1 MNKKFYLGAILLAT
15 MTLSTG
21 ALTSCID
28 NDEPEGI
35 TELRGAK
42 AELLRAKAAVE
53 LANAELIQ
61 QQVNLAA
68 IQVKL
73 QEALHATLV
82 SREEAKTAEQWA
94 KASQAEAEASQEWA
108 VAEKL
113 WAEANY
119 AWSVADE
126 KRAAADAAIAK
137 IKAQLEVDL
146 QNIKTWLLQA
156 QNNYENVT
164 AEIEAAKAVLTD
176 VQATK
181 LAALQLDV
189 DTAWG
194 KYKSAQKAVLTA
206 MDALFKATNT
216 EEDNIEGLQR
226 AVVSAK
232 AKLLAVNAAYDELKA
247 LAEDATPTAWET
259 RMDSLKTYSDKTAPL
274 EKAELDL
281 KMEEIKQSAEY
292 KAADKEDKAA
302 LKAYIAAQQ
311 NYNYLADGNE
321 VDCFSEASVPT
332 TEKWGYYSAGTHP
345 TESAYTGAKKY
356 DLDGA
361 NIAISNPT
369 AFAKLQAAID
379 PTYLPSLKTDWK
391 GMRFEVDGT
400 YVKDDK
406 GLLYSQM
413 KNAFVSSATS
423 GNPVIAKTVAAWEEA
438 LKNVKVTDEDIAAD
452 TCKANYEKAVE
463 DAQKAHDAAVKT
475 WEAMHKQYQTGVK
488 AVEVSTD
495 GIKKAMEAYN
505 TAHAALVSKVEAY
518 NAKFDEVAN
527 AAATKYL
534 NDTYKWPAQK
544 AVYKA
549 KAAAIGLTI
558 GTGVTITI
566 PSSAVTLADCDAYIT
581 SLNSVIT
588 AASSD
593 WNAAKVIAKIK
604 ADADF
609 INAYED
615 AYTVAQ
621 RDSHATTAKDNGIT
635 AANSNAD
642 VANAKTEYQNAEA
655 ALRTNADSKL
665 AALKKAFEETDKG
678 YNDKLTAAA
687 QKATNALALD
697 YGVLEGTK
705 IVKNN
710 ALENVKYPLK
720 TNKVGEEAGV
730 FGSTIVVDAVKQD
743 AKGEKWEAVANHV
756 MVATTGIDIDAALK
770 AAEGKLDPTL
780 AETAWKTASEDAFGT
795 DNSNA
800 RHTELTADMIKEI
813 SGNYYDE
820 NGKQLPKYAK
830 NLPWEGSSLYIL
842 VEAKKTLAKHENL
855 QGVNEEIAALKEK
868 VAEAKAAIQKQIAG
882 YTKAV
887 LEAYAA
893 IDPAKKE
900 HQAKHNAAYAL
911 IADVA
916 AEIQAITN
924 KTNEYNA
931 LATKLQAILNA
942 YYNTVEF
949 SYTDEDGN
957 EKKLNFTSP
966 KDFSQ
971 VEKWLK
977 TQLATYEK
985 KDAAYT
991 DPTSDASRPNSEGK
1005 IKDAEFSVELAE
1017 KKLERGSADD
1027 EFDTVAV
1034 KKLELEQAQAELEVA
1049 KTRYEYALSQLKAYV
1064 AALAQ

>member
-119 AWSVADE
+119 AWSVANE

-181 LAALQLDV
+181 LAALQTAV
-189 DTAWG
+189 DTAWST
-194 KYKSAQKAVLTA
+194 YKLAQKAVLTA
-206 MDALFKATNT
+206 MDELFKATNT
-216 EEDNIEGLQR
+216 EEDTIEGLQR

-379 PTYLPSLKTDWK
+379 PTYLPSLKNDWK

-475 WEAMHKQYQTGVK
+475 WKAMHKQYQTGVK

-534 NDTYKWPAQK
+534 NDNYKWPAQK
-544 AVYKA
+544 AVYVT

-621 RDSHATTAKDNGIT
+621 RDSHATTAKNNGIT
-635 AANSNAD
+635 AATSNAD
-642 VANAKTEYQNAEA
+642 VAKAKTEYQKAEA

-710 ALENVKYPLK
+710 ALENVKYPVA

-780 AETAWKTASEDAFGT
+780 AENAWKEASKKAFGS
-795 DNSNA
+795 DNASP
-800 RHTELTADMIKEI
+800 RHTELTTALINWSTTPI
-813 SGNYYDE
+813 SDE
-820 NGKQLPKYAK
+820 NGKALTK
-830 NLPWEGSSLYIL
+830 WTGSTLQKL
-842 VEAKKTLAKHENL
+842 VKAQDDLAKHENL
-855 QGVNEEIAALKEK
+855 QGVNEEIESLKK
-868 VAEAKAAIQKQIAG
+868 QVAEAKAAIQKQIAG

-985 KDAAYT
+985 KDDAYT

-1027 EFDTVAV
+1027 EFDTVAT
-1034 KKLELEQAQAELEVA
+1034 KKLALEQAQAELEVA

>member
-181 LAALQLDV
+181 LAALQTAV

-194 KYKSAQKAVLTA
+194 TYKSAQQAVLTA

-379 PTYLPSLKTDWK
+379 PTYLPSLKNDWK

-400 YVKDDK
+400 YVKDNN

-463 DAQKAHDAAVKT
+463 DAQKAHDAAVET
-475 WEAMHKQYQTGVK
+475 WEAMHEQYQTGVK

-544 AVYKA
+544 SVYKS
-549 KAAAIGLTI
+549 KAATI
-558 GTGVTITI
+558 GSTIGSGVTITI
-566 PSSAVTLADCDAYIT
+566 PASAKTLADCDAYIT

-593 WNAAKVIAKIK
+593 WDAAKVIAKIK
-604 ADADF
+604 ADTDF

-615 AYTVAQ
+615 AFTVAQ
-621 RDSHATTAKDNGIT
+621 RESHATTAKNNGIT
-635 AANSNAD
+635 AAASNAD
-642 VANAKTEYQNAEA
+642 VAKAKTEYQKAEA

-697 YGVLEGTK
+697 YDVLEGTK
-705 IVKNN
+705 IVKDN
-710 ALENVKYPLK
+710 ALASVKYPK
-720 TNKVGEEAGV
+720 ATNKVGEEAGV

-780 AETAWKTASEDAFGT
+780 AEAAWKNASKVAFGSDMT
-795 DNSNA
+795 TP
-800 RHTELTADMIKEI
+800 RHTELTTALINWSTMT
-813 SGNYYDE
+813 DE
-820 NGKQLPKYAK
+820 NGKALT
-830 NLPWEGSSLYIL
+830 NWTGSTLQKL
-842 VEAKKTLAKHENL
+842 VKAQDALAKHENL

-882 YTKAV
+882 YTKAA

-916 AEIQAITN
+916 AEIQAITD

-949 SYTDEDGN
+949 SYTDEAGT
-957 EKKLNFTSP
+957 EQKLTFTGP
-966 KDFSQ
+966 KDFSK
-971 VEKWLK
+971 VKSWLK
-977 TQLATYEK
+977 TQLAEYEK
-985 KDAAYT
+985 EDSSYV
-991 DPTSDASRPNSEGK
+991 DPTSDSSRPNSEGK
-1005 IKDAEFSVELAE
+1005 IKDAEFSVELAQ
-1017 KKLERGSADD
+1017 KTLERGTADD
-1027 EFDTVAV
+1027 EFDTVAL
-1034 KKLELEQAQAELEVA
+1034 KKLALEQAQAELEVA

>member
-119 AWSVADE
+119 AWSVANE

-181 LAALQLDV
+181 LAALQTAV
-189 DTAWG
+189 DTAWST
-194 KYKSAQKAVLTA
+194 YKLAQKAVLTA
-206 MDALFKATNT
+206 MDELFKATNT
-216 EEDNIEGLQR
+216 EEDTIEGLQR

-379 PTYLPSLKTDWK
+379 PTYLPSLKNDWK

-534 NDTYKWPAQK
+534 NDNYKWPAQK
-544 AVYKA
+544 TVYVS
-549 KAAAIGLTI
+549 KAATI
-558 GTGVTITI
+558 GSTIGSGVTITI
-566 PSSAVTLADCDAYIT
+566 PASAQTLADCDAYIT

-621 RDSHATTAKDNGIT
+621 RDSHATTAKNNGIT
-635 AANSNAD
+635 AATSNAD
-642 VANAKTEYQNAEA
+642 VAKAKTEYQKAEA

-697 YGVLEGTK
+697 YDVLEGTK
-705 IVKNN
+705 IVKDN
-710 ALENVKYPLK
+710 ALASVKYPK
-720 TNKVGEEAGV
+720 ATNKVGEEAGD

-780 AETAWKTASEDAFGT
+780 AENAWKEASKKAFGS
-795 DNSNA
+795 DNASP
-800 RHTELTADMIKEI
+800 RHTELTTALINWSTTPI
-813 SGNYYDE
+813 SDE
-820 NGKQLPKYAK
+820 NGKALTK
-830 NLPWEGSSLYIL
+830 WTGSTLQKL
-842 VEAKKTLAKHENL
+842 VKAQDDLAKHENL
-855 QGVNEEIAALKEK
+855 QGVNEEIESLKK
-868 VAEAKAAIQKQIAG
+868 QVAEAKAAIQKQIAG

-985 KDAAYT
+985 KDDAYT

-1027 EFDTVAV
+1027 EFDTVAT
-1034 KKLELEQAQAELEVA
+1034 KKLALEQAQAELEVA

>member
-1 MNKKFYLGAILLAT
+1 MNKKLFLGAILLGA
-15 MTLSTG
+15 MTVSTG

-35 TELRGAK
+35 TNLRGAK

-53 LANAELIQ
+53 LAKAELTQ

-82 SREEAKTAEQWA
+82 SREEAITAQEWA

-108 VAEKL
+108 EAEKL

-146 QNIKTWLLQA
+146 QNIQTLLLQA
-156 QNNYENVT
+156 KNNYENVT

-176 VQATK
+176 AQALK
-181 LAALQLDV
+181 LAQLQVALDS
-189 DTAWG
+189 AWG
-194 KYKSAQKAVLTA
+194 EYKKAQNAVLTA
-206 MDALFKATNT
+206 MDGVFDAVND

-292 KAADKEDKAA
+292 KAAEKEDKAA
-302 LKAYIAAQQ
+302 LNAYIAAQQ
-311 NYNYLADGNE
+311 NYNYLADANE
-321 VDCFSEASVPT
+321 VDCFSEAGVPT
-332 TEKWGYYSAGTHP
+332 SEKWGYYSAGTHP

-361 NIAISNPT
+361 TIAISNPT
-369 AFAKLQAAID
+369 AFAKLQAVLGSS
-379 PTYLPSLKTDWK
+379 YSHLKNDWK
-391 GMRFEVDGT
+391 GMRFEIDGT
-400 YVKDDK
+400 YVQYGG
-406 GLLYSQM
+406 GLKYSEM
-413 KNAFVSSATS
+413 KNAFIPWAPT
-423 GNPVIAKTVAAWEEA
+423 GNPTIAQEVARWETA
-438 LKNVKVTDEDIAAD
+438 LGKVQVTDEDIAAD
-452 TCKANYEKAVE
+452 NCKADYEKAVE

-534 NDTYKWPAQK
+534 IDTYKWPAQK
-544 AVYKA
+544 SEYVA

-558 GTGVTITI
+558 GSGVTITI
-566 PSSAVTLADCDAYIT
+566 PASAKTLADCDAYIT

-593 WNAAKVIAKIK
+593 WDAAKVIAKIK

-621 RDSHATTAKDNGIT
+621 RDSHATTAKNNGIT

-642 VANAKTEYQNAEA
+642 VANAKTEYQQAEA

-697 YGVLEGTK
+697 YDVLEGTK
-705 IVKNN
+705 IVKDN
-710 ALENVKYPLK
+710 ALASVKYPK
-720 TNKVGEEAGV
+720 ATNKVGEEAGD

-780 AETAWKTASEDAFGT
+780 AEAAWKTASAKAFGS
-795 DNSNA
+795 DNASP
-800 RHTELTADMIKEI
+800 RHTELTTALINWSTTPI
-813 SGNYYDE
+813 SDE
-820 NGKQLPKYAK
+820 NGNALTNWA
-830 NLPWEGSSLYIL
+830 GSSLKKL
-842 VEAKKTLAKHENL
+842 VDAQDALAKHENL

-900 HQAKHNAAYAL
+900 HQAKHNAAHAL

-916 AEIQAITN
+916 AEIQAIN
-924 KTNEYNA
+924 DKTNEYTA
-931 LATKLQAILNA
+931 LANKLQTILNA

-957 EKKLNFTSP
+957 EQKLNFTAP

-971 VEKWLK
+971 VENWLK
-977 TQLATYEK
+977 DELAKYEK
-985 KDAAYT
+985 KNPSYT
-991 DPTSDASRPNSEGK
+991 DPTTDATRPNSEGK
-1005 IKDAEFSVELAE
+1005 IKDAEFAVELAE
-1017 KKLERGSADD
+1017 KYLERGSADD
-1027 EFDTVAV
+1027 EFDEVA
-1034 KKLELEQAQAELEVA
+1034 KAQLNLEQAQAELEVA
-1049 KTRYEYALSQLKAYV
+1049 KTRYDYALSQLNAYV

>member
-146 QNIKTWLLQA
+146 QDIKTWLLQA

-194 KYKSAQKAVLTA
+194 TYKLAQEAVLTA

-379 PTYLPSLKTDWK
+379 PTYLPSLKNDWK

-413 KNAFVSSATS
+413 KNAFVSKATS

-505 TAHAALVSKVEAY
+505 TAHAALVTKVEAY

-527 AAATKYL
+527 TVATKYL

-544 AVYKA
+544 TVYKA

-566 PSSAVTLADCDAYIT
+566 PSSAVTLEDCDAYIT

-604 ADADF
+604 ADTDF

-615 AYTVAQ
+615 AFTVAQ
-621 RDSHATTAKDNGIT
+621 RESHATEAKNNGNT
-635 AANSNAD
+635 AATSNAD
-642 VANAKTEYQNAEA
+642 VANAKTEYTNAEA

-710 ALENVKYPLK
+710 ALENVKYPEA

-730 FGSTIVVDAVKQD
+730 FGPTIVVAAVKQD

-780 AETAWKTASEDAFGT
+780 AEAAWKNASKVAFGSDMST
-795 DNSNA
+795 P
-800 RHTELTADMIKEI
+800 RHTELTTALINWSAMT
-813 SGNYYDE
+813 DE
-820 NGKQLPKYAK
+820 NGKALT
-830 NLPWEGSSLYIL
+830 NWTGSSLQKL
-842 VEAKKTLAKHENL
+842 VAAQDALAKHENL

-868 VAEAKAAIQKQIAG
+868 VAEAKSAIQKQIAG

-887 LEAYAA
+887 LEANAA

-916 AEIQAITN
+916 AEIQAIN
-924 KTNEYNA
+924 DKTNEYNA

-949 SYTDEDGN
+949 SYTDENGT
-957 EKKLNFTSP
+957 EQKLTFTGP
-966 KDFSQ
+966 KDFSK

-977 TQLATYEK
+977 DELAKYEK
-985 KDAAYT
+985 KDDSYVGTAT
-991 DPTSDASRPNSEGK
+991 RPASEGK
-1005 IKDAEFSVELAE
+1005 IKDAEFKVASAE
-1017 KKLERGSADD
+1017 KALERGTADD
-1027 EFDTVAV
+1027 EFDTVAL
-1034 KKLELEQAQAELEVA
+1034 KKLALEQAQAELEVA

>member
-1 MNKKFYLGAILLAT
+1 MNKKLFLGAILLGA
-15 MTLSTG
+15 MTVSTG

-35 TELRGAK
+35 TNLRGAK

-82 SREEAKTAEQWA
+82 SREEAITAQEWA
-94 KASQAEAEASQEWA
+94 KASQKEAEASQEWA

-181 LAALQLDV
+181 LAALQVDV

-194 KYKSAQKAVLTA
+194 TYKSAQQAVLTA

-216 EEDNIEGLQR
+216 EEDTIEGLQR
-226 AVVSAK
+226 EVVSAK

-379 PTYLPSLKTDWK
+379 PTYLPSLKNDWK

-413 KNAFVSSATS
+413 KNAFVSKATS

-463 DAQKAHDAAVKT
+463 DAQKAHDAAVET
-475 WEAMHKQYQTGVK
+475 WEAMHEQYQTGVK

-505 TAHAALVSKVEAY
+505 TAHAALVTKVEAY

-534 NDTYKWPAQK
+534 NDNYKWPAQK
-544 AVYKA
+544 TVYVS
-549 KAAAIGLTI
+549 KAATI
-558 GTGVTITI
+558 GSTIGSGVTITI
-566 PSSAVTLADCDAYIT
+566 PASAQTLADCDAYIT

-588 AASSD
+588 AAD
-593 WNAAKVIAKIK
+593 PAWDAAKVIAKIK

-615 AYTVAQ
+615 KYTVAQ
-621 RDSHATTAKDNGIT
+621 RESHATAAQTAGIT
-635 AANSNAD
+635 AATSNAD
-642 VANAKTEYQNAEA
+642 VTKAKTEYQKAEA

-710 ALENVKYPLK
+710 ALENVKYPVA

-730 FGSTIVVDAVKQD
+730 FVSTIVVDAVKQD

-780 AETAWKTASEDAFGT
+780 AEAAWKNASKVAFGSDMNT
-795 DNSNA
+795 P
-800 RHTELTADMIKEI
+800 RHTELTTALINWSAMT
-813 SGNYYDE
+813 DE
-820 NGKQLPKYAK
+820 NGKALT
-830 NLPWEGSSLYIL
+830 NWTGSSLQKL
-842 VEAKKTLAKHENL
+842 VAAQDALAKHENL

-882 YTKAV
+882 YTKAA

-949 SYTDEDGN
+949 SYTDENGD
-957 EKKLNFTSP
+957 EQKLTFTSP

-971 VEKWLK
+971 VKSWLK
-977 TQLATYEK
+977 TELAKYEK
-985 KDAAYT
+985 KDSSYV

-1017 KKLERGSADD
+1017 KTLERGTADD
-1027 EFDTVAV
+1027 EFDTVAL
-1034 KKLELEQAQAELEVA
+1034 KKLALEHAQAELEVA

>member
-119 AWSVADE
+119 AWSVANE

-181 LAALQLDV
+181 LAALQTAV
-189 DTAWG
+189 DTAWST
-194 KYKSAQKAVLTA
+194 YKLAQKAVLTA
-206 MDALFKATNT
+206 MDELFKATNT
-216 EEDNIEGLQR
+216 EEDTIEGLQR

-379 PTYLPSLKTDWK
+379 PTYLPSLKNDWK

-475 WEAMHKQYQTGVK
+475 WKAMHKQYQTGVK

-534 NDTYKWPAQK
+534 NDNYKWPAQK
-544 AVYKA
+544 TVYVS
-549 KAAAIGLTI
+549 KAATI
-558 GTGVTITI
+558 GSTIGSGVTITI
-566 PSSAVTLADCDAYIT
+566 PASAQTLADCDAYIT

-621 RDSHATTAKDNGIT
+621 RDSHATTAKNNGIT

-697 YGVLEGTK
+697 YDVLEGTK
-705 IVKNN
+705 IVKDN
-710 ALENVKYPLK
+710 ALASVKYPK
-720 TNKVGEEAGV
+720 ATNKVGEEAGD

-780 AETAWKTASEDAFGT
+780 AENAWKEASKKAFGS
-795 DNSNA
+795 DNASP
-800 RHTELTADMIKEI
+800 RHTELTTALINWSTTPI
-813 SGNYYDE
+813 SDE
-820 NGKQLPKYAK
+820 NGKALTK
-830 NLPWEGSSLYIL
+830 WTGSTLQKL
-842 VEAKKTLAKHENL
+842 VKAQDDLAKHENL
-855 QGVNEEIAALKEK
+855 QGVNEEIESLKK
-868 VAEAKAAIQKQIAG
+868 QVAEAKAAIQKQIAG

-985 KDAAYT
+985 KDDAYT

-1027 EFDTVAV
+1027 EFDTVAT
-1034 KKLELEQAQAELEVA
+1034 KKLALEQAQAELEVA

>member
-181 LAALQLDV
+181 LAALQTAV

-194 KYKSAQKAVLTA
+194 TYKSAQQAVLTA

-379 PTYLPSLKTDWK
+379 PTYLPSLKNDWK

-400 YVKDDK
+400 YVKDNN

-463 DAQKAHDAAVKT
+463 DAQKAHDAAVET
-475 WEAMHKQYQTGVK
+475 WEAMHEQYQTGVK

-544 AVYKA
+544 SVYKS
-549 KAAAIGLTI
+549 KAATI
-558 GTGVTITI
+558 GSTIGSGVTITI
-566 PSSAVTLADCDAYIT
+566 PASAKTLADCDAYIT

-588 AASSD
+588 AASSNWD
-593 WNAAKVIAKIK
+593 AAKVIAKIK
-604 ADADF
+604 ADTDF

-615 AYTVAQ
+615 AFTVAQ
-621 RDSHATTAKDNGIT
+621 RESHATTAKNNGIT
-635 AANSNAD
+635 AAASNAD
-642 VANAKTEYQNAEA
+642 VAKAKTEYQKAEA

-705 IVKNN
+705 IVKDN
-710 ALENVKYPLK
+710 ALENVKYPVA

-780 AETAWKTASEDAFGT
+780 AEAAWKNASKVAFGSDMT
-795 DNSNA
+795 TP
-800 RHTELTADMIKEI
+800 RHTELTTALINWSTMT
-813 SGNYYDE
+813 DE
-820 NGKQLPKYAK
+820 NGKALT
-830 NLPWEGSSLYIL
+830 NWTGSTLQKL
-842 VEAKKTLAKHENL
+842 VKAQDALAKHENL

-882 YTKAV
+882 YTKAA

-916 AEIQAITN
+916 AEIQAITD

-949 SYTDEDGN
+949 SYTDEAGT
-957 EKKLNFTSP
+957 EQKLTFTGP
-966 KDFSQ
+966 KDFSK
-971 VEKWLK
+971 VKSWLK
-977 TQLATYEK
+977 TQLAEYEK
-985 KDAAYT
+985 EDSSYV
-991 DPTSDASRPNSEGK
+991 DPTSDSSRPNSEGK
-1005 IKDAEFSVELAE
+1005 IKDAEFSVELAQ
-1017 KKLERGSADD
+1017 KTLERGTADD
-1027 EFDTVAV
+1027 EFDTVAL
-1034 KKLELEQAQAELEVA
+1034 KKLALEQAQAELEVA

>member
-1 MNKKFYLGAILLAT
+1 MNKKLFLGAILLGA
-15 MTLSTG
+15 MTVSTG

-35 TELRGAK
+35 TNLRGAK

-82 SREEAKTAEQWA
+82 SREEAITAQERA

-181 LAALQLDV
+181 LAALQTDV
-189 DTAWG
+189 DTAWDT
-194 KYKSAQKAVLTA
+194 YKLAQKAVLTA
-206 MDALFKATNT
+206 MDELFKATNT
-216 EEDNIEGLQR
+216 EEDKIEGLQR

-259 RMDSLKTYSDKTAPL
+259 RKDSLKTYSDKTAPL

-379 PTYLPSLKTDWK
+379 PTYLPSLKNDGK
-391 GMRFEVDGT
+391 VMRFEVDG
-400 YVKDDK
+400 VKDDK

-413 KNAFVSSATS
+413 KNAFVSKATS

-438 LKNVKVTDEDIAAD
+438 LKNVKVTDEEIDAEN
-452 TCKANYEKAVE
+452 CKANYEKAVE

-527 AAATKYL
+527 AAATKYI
-534 NDTYKWPAQK
+534 NDSFKWPAQK
-544 AVYKA
+544 AVYEA

-566 PSSAVTLADCDAYIT
+566 PSSAETLADCDAYIT

-621 RDSHATTAKDNGIT
+621 RDSHATTAKAKGED
-635 AANSNAD
+635 A
-642 VANAKTEYQNAEA
+642 AKTALKDNTTDLYKAKAAYEEAETE
-655 ALRTNADSKL
+655 LGKKKL
-665 AALKKAFEETDKG
+665 ALAKAISNPTPGANEKKG
-678 YNDKLTAAA
+678 YVQELADAA
-687 QKATNALALD
+687 QKVTSANGID
-697 YGVLEGTK
+697 IDVLEGTK
-705 IVKNN
+705 GIKDDAIVP
-710 ALENVKYPLK
+710 VKYPK
-720 TNKVGEEAGV
+720 DGNKVGEETGL
-730 FGSTIVVDAVKQD
+730 FDGTTLVVDAVKQD
-743 AKGEKWEAVANHV
+743 SKGEKWESVPNHKK
-756 MVATTGIDIDAALK
+756 VATTGINIDNALK
-770 AAEGKLDPTL
+770 AAAGKLDPTL
-780 AETAWKTASEDAFGT
+780 AETAWKTASAKAFG
-795 DNSNA
+795 SANA
-800 RHTELTADMIKEI
+800 TPRHTELTTALINWSTMT
-813 SGNYYDE
+813 DE
-820 NGKQLPKYAK
+820 NGKALT
-830 NLPWEGSSLYIL
+830 NWTGSTLQKL
-842 VEAKKTLAKHENL
+842 VKAQDDLAKHENL

-882 YTKAV
+882 YTKAA

-916 AEIQAITN
+916 AEIQAIN
-924 KTNEYNA
+924 DKTNEYNA

-949 SYTDEDGN
+949 SYTDENGT
-957 EKKLNFTSP
+957 EQKLTFTSP
-966 KDFSQ
+966 KDFSK

-977 TQLATYEK
+977 EELAKYEK
-985 KDAAYT
+985 KDDSYVGTAT
-991 DPTSDASRPNSEGK
+991 RPASEGK
-1005 IKDAEFSVELAE
+1005 IKDAEFKVASAE
-1017 KKLERGSADD
+1017 KALERGTADD
-1027 EFDTVAV
+1027 EFDTVAL
-1034 KKLELEQAQAELEVA
+1034 KKLALEQAQAELEVA

>member
-181 LAALQLDV
+181 LAALQTAV

-194 KYKSAQKAVLTA
+194 TYKSAQQAVLTA

-216 EEDNIEGLQR
+216 EEDTIEGLQR

-379 PTYLPSLKTDWK
+379 PTYLPSLKNDWK

-534 NDTYKWPAQK
+534 NDNYKWPAQK
-544 AVYKA
+544 TVYVS
-549 KAAAIGLTI
+549 KAATI
-558 GTGVTITI
+558 GSTIGSGVTITI
-566 PSSAVTLADCDAYIT
+566 PASAQTLADCDAYIT

-621 RDSHATTAKDNGIT
+621 RDSHATTAKNNGIT
-635 AANSNAD
+635 AAASNAD
-642 VANAKTEYQNAEA
+642 VAKAKTEYQKAEA

-720 TNKVGEEAGV
+720 TDKVGEEAGV

-780 AETAWKTASEDAFGT
+780 AEAAWKNASKVAFGSDMT
-795 DNSNA
+795 TP
-800 RHTELTADMIKEI
+800 RHTELTTALINWSTTPI
-813 SGNYYDE
+813 SDE
-820 NGKQLPKYAK
+820 NGKALTK
-830 NLPWEGSSLYIL
+830 WTGSTLQKL
-842 VEAKKTLAKHENL
+842 VKAQDALAKHENL

-882 YTKAV
+882 YTKAA

-1027 EFDTVAV
+1027 EFDTVAT
-1034 KKLELEQAQAELEVA
+1034 KKLALEQAQAELEVA

>member
-194 KYKSAQKAVLTA
+194 KYKSAQQAVLTA

-379 PTYLPSLKTDWK
+379 PTYLPSLKNDWK

-400 YVKDDK
+400 YVKDNN

-463 DAQKAHDAAVKT
+463 DAQKAHDAAVET
-475 WEAMHKQYQTGVK
+475 WEAMHEQYQTGVK

-534 NDTYKWPAQK
+534 NDNYKWPAQK
-544 AVYKA
+544 TVYVS
-549 KAAAIGLTI
+549 KAATI
-558 GTGVTITI
+558 GSTIGSGVTITI
-566 PSSAVTLADCDAYIT
+566 PASAQTLADCDAYIT

-621 RDSHATTAKDNGIT
+621 RDSHATTAKNNGIT
-635 AANSNAD
+635 AATSNAD
-642 VANAKTEYQNAEA
+642 VAKAKTEYQKAEA

-697 YGVLEGTK
+697 YDVLEGTK
-705 IVKNN
+705 IVKDN
-710 ALENVKYPLK
+710 ALASVKYPK
-720 TNKVGEEAGV
+720 ATNKVGEEAGD

-780 AETAWKTASEDAFGT
+780 AENAWKEASKKAFGS
-795 DNSNA
+795 DNASP
-800 RHTELTADMIKEI
+800 RHTELTTALINWSTTPI
-813 SGNYYDE
+813 SDE
-820 NGKQLPKYAK
+820 NGKALTK
-830 NLPWEGSSLYIL
+830 WTGSTLQKL
-842 VEAKKTLAKHENL
+842 VKAQDDLAKHENL
-855 QGVNEEIAALKEK
+855 QGVNEEIESLKK
-868 VAEAKAAIQKQIAG
+868 QVAEAKAAIQKQIAG

-985 KDAAYT
+985 KDDAYT

-1027 EFDTVAV
+1027 EFDTVAT
-1034 KKLELEQAQAELEVA
+1034 KKLALEQAQAELEVA

>member
-181 LAALQLDV
+181 LAALQTAV
-189 DTAWG
+189 DTAWST
-194 KYKSAQKAVLTA
+194 YKSAQKAVLTA
-206 MDALFKATNT
+206 MDELFKATNT
-216 EEDNIEGLQR
+216 EEDTIEGLQR

-379 PTYLPSLKTDWK
+379 PTYLPSLKNDWK

-400 YVKDDK
+400 YVKDNN

-534 NDTYKWPAQK
+534 NDNYKWPAQK
-544 AVYKA
+544 AVYVT

-558 GTGVTITI
+558 GTGVTINI
-566 PSSAVTLADCDAYIT
+566 PASAKTLADCDAYIT

-615 AYTVAQ
+615 KYTVAQ
-621 RDSHATTAKDNGIT
+621 RESHATAAQTAGIT
-635 AANSNAD
+635 AATSNAD
-642 VANAKTEYQNAEA
+642 VAKAKTEYQKAEA

-710 ALENVKYPLK
+710 ALENVKYPVA

-743 AKGEKWEAVANHV
+743 AKGEKWEPVANHV

-770 AAEGKLDPTL
+770 AAEGKLVPTL
-780 AETAWKTASEDAFGT
+780 AEAAWKKASKDAFGT
-795 DNSNA
+795 DDANA
-800 RHTELTADMIKEI
+800 RHTELTTALINWSTMT
-813 SGNYYDE
+813 DE
-820 NGKQLPKYAK
+820 NGKALT
-830 NLPWEGSSLYIL
+830 NWTGSTLQKL
-842 VEAKKTLAKHENL
+842 VKAQDALAKHENL

-882 YTKAV
+882 YTKAA

-949 SYTDEDGN
+949 SYTDEAGT
-957 EKKLNFTSP
+957 EQKLTFTGP
-966 KDFSQ
+966 KDFSK
-971 VEKWLK
+971 VKSWLK
-977 TQLATYEK
+977 TQLAEYEK
-985 KDAAYT
+985 KNSSYV
-991 DPTSDASRPNSEGK
+991 DPTTDHTRPESEGK
-1005 IKDAEFSVELAE
+1005 IKDAEFEVELAE

-1027 EFDTVAV
+1027 EFDTVAL
-1034 KKLELEQAQAELEVA
+1034 KKLALEQAQAELEVA

>member
-181 LAALQLDV
+181 LAALQTAV

-194 KYKSAQKAVLTA
+194 TYKSAQQAVLTA

-379 PTYLPSLKTDWK
+379 PTYLPSLKNDWK

-400 YVKDDK
+400 YVKDNN

-463 DAQKAHDAAVKT
+463 DAQKAHDAAVET
-475 WEAMHKQYQTGVK
+475 WEAMHEQYQTGVK

-544 AVYKA
+544 SVYKS
-549 KAAAIGLTI
+549 KAATI
-558 GTGVTITI
+558 GSTIGSGVTITI
-566 PSSAVTLADCDAYIT
+566 PASAKTLADCDAYIT

-593 WNAAKVIAKIK
+593 WDAAKVIAKIK
-604 ADADF
+604 ADTDF

-615 AYTVAQ
+615 AFTVAQ
-621 RDSHATTAKDNGIT
+621 RESHATTAKNNGIT
-635 AANSNAD
+635 AAASNAD
-642 VANAKTEYQNAEA
+642 VAKAKTEYQKAEA

-705 IVKNN
+705 IVKDN
-710 ALENVKYPLK
+710 ALENVKYPVA

-780 AETAWKTASEDAFGT
+780 AEAAWKNASKVAFGSDMT
-795 DNSNA
+795 TP
-800 RHTELTADMIKEI
+800 RHTELTTALINWSTMT
-813 SGNYYDE
+813 DE
-820 NGKQLPKYAK
+820 NGKALT
-830 NLPWEGSSLYIL
+830 NWTGSTLQKL
-842 VEAKKTLAKHENL
+842 VKAQDALAKHENL

-882 YTKAV
+882 YTKAA

-916 AEIQAITN
+916 AEIQAITD

-949 SYTDEDGN
+949 SYTDEAGT
-957 EKKLNFTSP
+957 EQKLTFTGP
-966 KDFSQ
+966 KDFSK
-971 VEKWLK
+971 VKSWLK
-977 TQLATYEK
+977 TQLAEYEK
-985 KDAAYT
+985 EDSSYV
-991 DPTSDASRPNSEGK
+991 DPTSDSSRPNSEGK
-1005 IKDAEFSVELAE
+1005 IKDAEFSVELAQ
-1017 KKLERGSADD
+1017 KTLERGTADD
-1027 EFDTVAV
+1027 EFDTVAL
-1034 KKLELEQAQAELEVA
+1034 KKLALEQAQAELEVA

>member
-53 LANAELIQ
+53 LAKAELIQ

-181 LAALQLDV
+181 LAALQTAV

-194 KYKSAQKAVLTA
+194 TYKLAQQAVLTA

-361 NIAISNPT
+361 HIAISNPT

-379 PTYLPSLKTDWK
+379 PTYLPSLKNDWK

-400 YVKDDK
+400 YVKDNN

-438 LKNVKVTDEDIAAD
+438 LKNVKVSDEDIAAD

-463 DAQKAHDAAVKT
+463 DAQKAHDAAVET

-527 AAATKYL
+527 AAATKYI
-534 NDTYKWPAQK
+534 NDSFKWPAQK
-544 AVYKA
+544 AVYEA

-566 PSSAVTLADCDAYIT
+566 PSSAKTLADCDAYIT

-593 WNAAKVIAKIK
+593 WNAAKVIAMIK

-615 AYTVAQ
+615 KYTVKE
-621 RDSHATTAKDNGIT
+621 RESHATTAKNNGIT

-697 YGVLEGTK
+697 YDVLEGTK
-705 IVKNN
+705 TVKDN
-710 ALENVKYPLK
+710 ALASVKYPVA

-743 AKGEKWEAVANHV
+743 AKGEKWEEVANHV

-780 AETAWKTASEDAFGT
+780 AEAAWKNASKVAFGSDMT
-795 DNSNA
+795 TP
-800 RHTELTADMIKEI
+800 RHTELTTALINWSAMT
-813 SGNYYDE
+813 DE
-820 NGKQLPKYAK
+820 NGNALT
-830 NLPWEGSSLYIL
+830 NWTGSSLQKL
-842 VEAKKTLAKHENL
+842 VAAQDALAKHENL

-882 YTKAV
+882 YTKAA

-949 SYTDEDGN
+949 SYTDEAGT
-957 EKKLNFTSP
+957 EQKLTFTSP
-966 KDFSQ
+966 KDFSK
-971 VEKWLK
+971 VKSWLK
-977 TQLATYEK
+977 IELAKYEK
-985 KDAAYT
+985 KDDSYVGTAT
-991 DPTSDASRPNSEGK
+991 RPASEGK
-1005 IKDAEFSVELAE
+1005 IKDAEFKVASAE
-1017 KKLERGSADD
+1017 KALERGTADD
-1027 EFDTVAV
+1027 EFDTVAL
-1034 KKLELEQAQAELEVA
+1034 KKLALEHAQAELEVA

>member
-119 AWSVADE
+119 AWSVANE

-181 LAALQLDV
+181 LAALQTAV
-189 DTAWG
+189 DTAWST
-194 KYKSAQKAVLTA
+194 YKSAQKAVLTA
-206 MDALFKATNT
+206 MDELFKATNT
-216 EEDNIEGLQR
+216 EEDTIEGLQR

-379 PTYLPSLKTDWK
+379 PTYLPSLKNDWK

-475 WEAMHKQYQTGVK
+475 WKAMHKQYQTGVK

-534 NDTYKWPAQK
+534 NETYIQPIQLNK
-544 AVYKA
+544 YKSLA
-549 KAAAIGLTI
+549 GTIMSGIGLTI
-558 GTGVTITI
+558 TFPTQVATI
-566 PSSAVTLADCDAYIT
+566 ADADAYVT
-581 SLNSVIT
+581 SLNSYISTV
-588 AASSD
+588 SG
-593 WNAAKVIAKIK
+593 WNSAKVIAKIK
-604 ADADF
+604 EDSGY
-609 INAYED
+609 INIYED
-615 AYTVAQ
+615 TYTVAQ
-621 RDSHATTAKDNGIT
+621 RDSHATVAKAKGES
-635 AANSNAD
+635 AANTALTDNTTD
-642 VANAKTEYQNAEA
+642 LYKAKAAYEEAETE
-655 ALRTNADSKL
+655 LGKKKL
-665 AALKKAFEETDKG
+665 ALAKAISNPTPGANEKKG
-678 YNDKLTAAA
+678 YVQELADAA
-687 QKATNALALD
+687 QKVTSANGID
-697 YGVLEGTK
+697 IDVLEGTK
-705 IVKNN
+705 GIKDDAIVP
-710 ALENVKYPLK
+710 VKYPK
-720 TNKVGEEAGV
+720 DGNKVGEETGL
-730 FGSTIVVDAVKQD
+730 FDGTTLVVDAVKQD

-780 AETAWKTASEDAFGT
+780 AENAWKEASKKAFGS
-795 DNSNA
+795 DNASP
-800 RHTELTADMIKEI
+800 RHTELTTALINWSTTPI
-813 SGNYYDE
+813 SDE
-820 NGKQLPKYAK
+820 NGKALTK
-830 NLPWEGSSLYIL
+830 WTGSTLQKL
-842 VEAKKTLAKHENL
+842 VKAQDDLAKHENL
-855 QGVNEEIAALKEK
+855 QGVNEEIESLKK
-868 VAEAKAAIQKQIAG
+868 QVAEAKAAIQKQIAG

-985 KDAAYT
+985 KDDAYT

-1027 EFDTVAV
+1027 EFDTVAT
-1034 KKLELEQAQAELEVA
+1034 KKLALEQAQAELEVA

>member
-82 SREEAKTAEQWA
+82 SREEAITAEQWA

-146 QNIKTWLLQA
+146 QDIKTWLLQA

-181 LAALQLDV
+181 LAALQVDV

-194 KYKSAQKAVLTA
+194 KYKSAQQAVLTA

-216 EEDNIEGLQR
+216 EEDTIEGLQR

-379 PTYLPSLKTDWK
+379 PTYLPSLKNDWK
-391 GMRFEVDGT
+391 GMRFEV
-400 YVKDDK
+400 VKDDK

-463 DAQKAHDAAVKT
+463 DAQKAHDAAVET

-534 NDTYKWPAQK
+534 NDKYKWPAQK
-544 AVYKA
+544 AVYEA

-566 PSSAVTLADCDAYIT
+566 PSSAKTLADCDAYIT

-615 AYTVAQ
+615 KYKVAQ
-621 RDSHATTAKDNGIT
+621 RDSHDTEAKTAGIT
-635 AANSNAD
+635 AATSNAD
-642 VANAKTEYQNAEA
+642 VAQAITEYKNAEA

-710 ALENVKYPLK
+710 ALENVKYPVA
-720 TNKVGEEAGV
+720 TNKVGKEEGV
-730 FGSTIVVDAVKQD
+730 FGSTIVVAAVKQD
-743 AKGEKWEAVANHV
+743 AKGEKWEEVANHV

-780 AETAWKTASEDAFGT
+780 AEAAWKNASKVAFGSDMST
-795 DNSNA
+795 P
-800 RHTELTADMIKEI
+800 RHTELTTALINRSTMT
-813 SGNYYDE
+813 DE
-820 NGKQLPKYAK
+820 NGNALT
-830 NLPWEGSSLYIL
+830 NWTGSSLQKL
-842 VEAKKTLAKHENL
+842 DAAQDALAKHENL

-882 YTKAV
+882 YTKAA

-949 SYTDEDGN
+949 SYTDEAGT
-957 EKKLNFTSP
+957 EQKLTFTSP

-971 VEKWLK
+971 VKSWLK

-1027 EFDTVAV
+1027 EFDTVAL
-1034 KKLELEQAQAELEVA
+1034 KKLALEQAQAELEVA

>member
-119 AWSVADE
+119 AWSVANE

-181 LAALQLDV
+181 LAALQTAV
-189 DTAWG
+189 DTAWST
-194 KYKSAQKAVLTA
+194 YKSAQKAVLTA
-206 MDALFKATNT
+206 MDELFKATNT
-216 EEDNIEGLQR
+216 EEDTIEGLQR

-379 PTYLPSLKTDWK
+379 PTYLPSLKNDWK

-475 WEAMHKQYQTGVK
+475 WKAMHKQYQTGVK

-534 NDTYKWPAQK
+534 NDNYKWPAQK
-544 AVYKA
+544 TVYVS
-549 KAAAIGLTI
+549 KAATI
-558 GTGVTITI
+558 GSTIGSGVTITI
-566 PSSAVTLADCDAYIT
+566 PASAQTLADCDAYIT

-621 RDSHATTAKDNGIT
+621 RDSHATTAKNNGIT
-635 AANSNAD
+635 AATSNAD
-642 VANAKTEYQNAEA
+642 VAKAKTEYQKAEA

-720 TNKVGEEAGV
+720 TDKVGEEAGV

-780 AETAWKTASEDAFGT
+780 AENAWKEASKKAFGS
-795 DNSNA
+795 DNASP
-800 RHTELTADMIKEI
+800 RHTELTTALINWSTTPI
-813 SGNYYDE
+813 SDE
-820 NGKQLPKYAK
+820 NGKALTK
-830 NLPWEGSSLYIL
+830 WTGSTLQKL
-842 VEAKKTLAKHENL
+842 VKAQDDLAKHENL
-855 QGVNEEIAALKEK
+855 QGVNEEIESLKK
-868 VAEAKAAIQKQIAG
+868 QVAEAKAAIQKQIAG

-985 KDAAYT
+985 KDDAYT

-1027 EFDTVAV
+1027 EFDTVAT
-1034 KKLELEQAQAELEVA
+1034 KKLALEQAQAELEVA

>member
-181 LAALQLDV
+181 LAALQTAV

-194 KYKSAQKAVLTA
+194 TYKTAQQAVLTA

-379 PTYLPSLKTDWK
+379 PTYLPSLKNDWK

-438 LKNVKVTDEDIAAD
+438 LKNVKVSDEDIAAD

-463 DAQKAHDAAVKT
+463 DAQKAHDAAVET

-534 NDTYKWPAQK
+534 NDNYKWPAQK
-544 AVYKA
+544 AVYVA
-549 KAAAIGLTI
+549 KAAAIGSTI
-558 GTGVTITI
+558 GSGVTINI
-566 PSSAVTLADCDAYIT
+566 PASAVTLADCDAYIT

-588 AASSD
+588 TASSD
-593 WNAAKVIAKIK
+593 WDAAKVIAKIK

-621 RDSHATTAKDNGIT
+621 RESHATAAQTAGIT
-635 AANSNAD
+635 AATSNAD
-642 VANAKTEYQNAEA
+642 VTKAKTEYQKAEA

-710 ALENVKYPLK
+710 ALENVKYPVA
-720 TNKVGEEAGV
+720 TNKVGEEAEV

-780 AETAWKTASEDAFGT
+780 AEAAWKNASKVAFGSDMST
-795 DNSNA
+795 P
-800 RHTELTADMIKEI
+800 RHTELTTALINWSAMT
-813 SGNYYDE
+813 DE
-820 NGKQLPKYAK
+820 NGKALT
-830 NLPWEGSSLYIL
+830 NWTGSSLQKL
-842 VEAKKTLAKHENL
+842 VAAQDALAKHENL

-887 LEAYAA
+887 LEANAA

-900 HQAKHNAAYAL
+900 HQAKHKAAYAL

-916 AEIQAITN
+916 AEIQAITD

-949 SYTDEDGN
+949 SYTDENGT
-957 EKKLNFTSP
+957 EQKLTFTSP
-966 KDFSQ
+966 KDFSK

-977 TQLATYEK
+977 EELAKYEK
-985 KDAAYT
+985 KDDSYVGTAT
-991 DPTSDASRPNSEGK
+991 RPASEGK
-1005 IKDAEFSVELAE
+1005 IKDAEFKVASAE
-1017 KKLERGSADD
+1017 KALERGTADD
-1027 EFDTVAV
+1027 EFDTVAL
-1034 KKLELEQAQAELEVA
+1034 KKLALEQAQAELEVA

>member
-181 LAALQLDV
+181 LAALQTAV

-194 KYKSAQKAVLTA
+194 TYKLAQQAVLTA
-206 MDALFKATNT
+206 MNELFTATNT
-216 EEDNIEGLQR
+216 EEDTIEGLQN

-361 NIAISNPT
+361 NVAISNPT

-379 PTYLPSLKTDWK
+379 PTYLPSLKNDWK

-463 DAQKAHDAAVKT
+463 DAQKAHDAAVET
-475 WEAMHKQYQTGVK
+475 WEAMHEQYQTGVK

-505 TAHAALVSKVEAY
+505 TAHAALVTKVEAY

-527 AAATKYL
+527 EAATKYL
-534 NDTYKWPAQK
+534 NDNYKWPAQK
-544 AVYKA
+544 TVYVS
-549 KAAAIGLTI
+549 KAATI
-558 GTGVTITI
+558 GSTIGSGVTITI
-566 PSSAVTLADCDAYIT
+566 PASAQTLKDCDAYIT

-588 AASSD
+588 AAD
-593 WNAAKVIAKIK
+593 PAWDAAKVIAKIK
-604 ADADF
+604 ADTDF

-615 AYTVAQ
+615 AFTVAQ
-621 RDSHATTAKDNGIT
+621 RESHATTAKNNGIT
-635 AANSNAD
+635 AATSNAD
-642 VANAKTEYQNAEA
+642 VAKAKTEYQKAEA

-687 QKATNALALD
+687 QEVTNSKALD
-697 YGVLEGTK
+697 YDVLEGTK

-710 ALENVKYPLK
+710 ALENVKYPVA

-730 FGSTIVVDAVKQD
+730 FGSSIVVDAVKQD

-756 MVATTGIDIDAALK
+756 MVATTGIAIDAALK
-770 AAEGKLDPTL
+770 AAEGKLVPAL
-780 AETAWKTASEDAFGT
+780 AEAAWKNASKVAFGSDMT
-795 DNSNA
+795 TP
-800 RHTELTADMIKEI
+800 RHTELTEALINKTT
-813 SGNYYDE
+813 SPYKDE
-820 NGKQLPKYAK
+820 NGNALT
-830 NLPWEGSSLYIL
+830 NWTGSSLQKL
-842 VEAKKTLAKHENL
+842 VAAQDALAKHENL

-868 VAEAKAAIQKQIAG
+868 VAEAKSAIQKQIAG

-887 LEAYAA
+887 LEANAA

-900 HQAKHNAAYAL
+900 HQAKHKAAYAL
-911 IADVA
+911 IADVV
-916 AEIQAITN
+916 AEIQAIN
-924 KTNEYNA
+924 DKTNEYNA

-949 SYTDEDGN
+949 SYTDENGT
-957 EKKLNFTSP
+957 EQKLTFTSP
-966 KDFSQ
+966 KDFSK

-977 TQLATYEK
+977 DELAKYEK
-985 KDAAYT
+985 KDDSYVGTAT
-991 DPTSDASRPNSEGK
+991 RPASEGK
-1005 IKDAEFSVELAE
+1005 IKDAEFKVASAE
-1017 KKLERGSADD
+1017 KALERGTADD

-1034 KKLELEQAQAELEVA
+1034 KKLALEQAQAELEVA

>member
-1 MNKKFYLGAILLAT
+1 MNKKLFLGAILLGA
-15 MTLSTG
+15 MTVSTG

-35 TELRGAK
+35 TNLRGAK

-82 SREEAKTAEQWA
+82 SREEAITAQEWA

-108 VAEKL
+108 EAEKL

-181 LAALQLDV
+181 LAALQVDV

-194 KYKSAQKAVLTA
+194 KYKTAQQAVLTA
-206 MDALFKATNT
+206 MDELSKATNT
-216 EEDNIEGLQR
+216 EEDTIEGLQR

-379 PTYLPSLKTDWK
+379 PTYLPSLKNDWK

-413 KNAFVSSATS
+413 KNAFVSSAPS

-438 LKNVKVTDEDIAAD
+438 LKNVKVSDEDIAAD

-527 AAATKYL
+527 AAATKYI
-534 NDTYKWPAQK
+534 NDSFKWPAQK
-544 AVYKA
+544 AVYEA

-566 PSSAVTLADCDAYIT
+566 PSSALTLADCDAYIT

-588 AASSD
+588 TASSD

-615 AYTVAQ
+615 KYTVKE
-621 RDSHATTAKDNGIT
+621 RESHATAAQTTGIT

-655 ALRTNADSKL
+655 ALRTNDDSKL

-710 ALENVKYPLK
+710 ALENVKYPVA

-770 AAEGKLDPTL
+770 AAEGKLVPTL
-780 AETAWKTASEDAFGT
+780 AENAWKEASKKAFGS
-795 DNSNA
+795 DNASP
-800 RHTELTADMIKEI
+800 RHTELTTALINWSTTPI
-813 SGNYYDE
+813 SDE
-820 NGKQLPKYAK
+820 NGNALT
-830 NLPWEGSSLYIL
+830 NWTGSSLQKL
-842 VEAKKTLAKHENL
+842 VDAQDALAKHENL

-882 YTKAV
+882 YTKAA

-949 SYTDEDGN
+949 SYTDEAGT
-957 EKKLNFTSP
+957 EQKLTFNSP

-971 VEKWLK
+971 VKSWLK
-977 TQLATYEK
+977 TQLAEYEK
-985 KDAAYT
+985 KNSSYV
-991 DPTSDASRPNSEGK
+991 DPTTDHTRPESEGK

-1017 KKLERGSADD
+1017 KNLERGTADD
-1027 EFDTVAV
+1027 EFDTVAL
-1034 KKLELEQAQAELEVA
+1034 KKLALEQAQAELEVA

>member
-1 MNKKFYLGAILLAT
+1 MNKKLFLGAILLGA
-15 MTLSTG
+15 MTVSTG

-35 TELRGAK
+35 TNLRGAK

-82 SREEAKTAEQWA
+82 SRQEAITAQEWA

-194 KYKSAQKAVLTA
+194 KYKSAQQAVLTA

-216 EEDNIEGLQR
+216 EEDTIEGLQR
-226 AVVSAK
+226 EVVSAK

-259 RMDSLKTYSDKTAPL
+259 RMDSLKAYSDKTAPL

-379 PTYLPSLKTDWK
+379 PTYLPSLKNDWK

-400 YVKDDK
+400 YVKDNN

-413 KNAFVSSATS
+413 KNAFVSKATS

-534 NDTYKWPAQK
+534 NDNYKWPAQK
-544 AVYKA
+544 AVYVA
-549 KAAAIGLTI
+549 KAASIGLTI

-566 PSSAVTLADCDAYIT
+566 PASAKTLADCDAYIT

-621 RDSHATTAKDNGIT
+621 RESHATAAQTAGIT
-635 AANSNAD
+635 AAASNAD
-642 VANAKTEYQNAEA
+642 VAKAKTEYQKAEA

-697 YGVLEGTK
+697 YDVLEGTK

-710 ALENVKYPLK
+710 ALENVKYPVA

-780 AETAWKTASEDAFGT
+780 AEAAWKNASKVAFGSDMST
-795 DNSNA
+795 P
-800 RHTELTADMIKEI
+800 RHTELTTALINWSAMT
-813 SGNYYDE
+813 DE
-820 NGKQLPKYAK
+820 NGKALT
-830 NLPWEGSSLYIL
+830 NWTGSSLQKL
-842 VEAKKTLAKHENL
+842 VAAQDALAKHENL

-882 YTKAV
+882 YTKAA

-949 SYTDEDGN
+949 SYTDEAGA
-957 EKKLNFTSP
+957 EQKLTFNSP

-971 VEKWLK
+971 VKSWLK
-977 TQLATYEK
+977 TELVKYEK
-985 KDAAYT
+985 EDSSYV
-991 DPTSDASRPNSEGK
+991 DPTSDSSRPNSEGK

-1017 KKLERGSADD
+1017 KKLERGTADD
-1027 EFDTVAV
+1027 EFDNVAL
-1034 KKLELEQAQAELEVA
+1034 KKLALEQAQAELEVA

>member
-146 QNIKTWLLQA
+146 QDIKTWLLQA

-181 LAALQLDV
+181 LAALQVDV

-194 KYKSAQKAVLTA
+194 TYKSAQQAVLTA
-206 MDALFKATNT
+206 MDELFKATNT

-379 PTYLPSLKTDWK
+379 PTYLPSLKNDWK

-400 YVKDDK
+400 YVKDNN
-406 GLLYSQM
+406 GLLYSQV
-413 KNAFVSSATS
+413 KNAVVSWAPS

-475 WEAMHKQYQTGVK
+475 WEAMHEQYQTGVK

-544 AVYKA
+544 TVYEA

-566 PSSAVTLADCDAYIT
+566 PASAKTLADCDAYIT

-615 AYTVAQ
+615 KYTVAQ
-621 RDSHATTAKDNGIT
+621 RESHDTAAQTAGIT
-635 AANSNAD
+635 AATSNAD
-642 VANAKTEYQNAEA
+642 VAKAKTEYQKAEA

-710 ALENVKYPLK
+710 ALENVKYPVA

-780 AETAWKTASEDAFGT
+780 AEAAWKNASKVAFGSDMNT
-795 DNSNA
+795 P
-800 RHTELTADMIKEI
+800 RHTELTTALINWSAMT
-813 SGNYYDE
+813 DE
-820 NGKQLPKYAK
+820 NGKALT
-830 NLPWEGSSLYIL
+830 NWTGSSLQKL
-842 VEAKKTLAKHENL
+842 VAAQDDLAKHENL

-887 LEAYAA
+887 LEAFAA

-949 SYTDEDGN
+949 SYTDETGT
-957 EKKLNFTSP
+957 EQKLNFTSP

-971 VEKWLK
+971 VKSWLK
-977 TQLATYEK
+977 TELAKYEK
-985 KDAAYT
+985 KDPSYVGTTA
-991 DPTSDASRPNSEGK
+991 RPDSEGK
-1005 IKDAEFSVELAE
+1005 IKDAEAAIATAE
-1017 KKLERGSADD
+1017 KKLERGTADD
-1027 EFDTVAV
+1027 EFDTVAL
-1034 KKLELEQAQAELEVA
+1034 KKLALEHAQAELEVA

>member
-176 VQATK
+176 VQAKK
-181 LAALQLDV
+181 LAALQTDV
-189 DTAWG
+189 DNAWG
-194 KYKSAQKAVLTA
+194 TYKLAQKAVLTA
-206 MDALFKATNT
+206 MDELFKATNT
-216 EEDNIEGLQR
+216 EEDTIEGLQR

-379 PTYLPSLKTDWK
+379 PTYLPSLKNDWK

-475 WEAMHKQYQTGVK
+475 WKAMHKQYQTGVK

-534 NDTYKWPAQK
+534 NDNYKWPAQK
-544 AVYKA
+544 TVYVS
-549 KAAAIGLTI
+549 KAATI
-558 GTGVTITI
+558 GSTIGSGVTITI
-566 PSSAVTLADCDAYIT
+566 PASAQTLADCDAYIT

-621 RDSHATTAKDNGIT
+621 RDSHATTAKNNGIT
-635 AANSNAD
+635 AATSNAD
-642 VANAKTEYQNAEA
+642 VAKAKTEYQKAEA

-697 YGVLEGTK
+697 YDVLEGTK
-705 IVKNN
+705 IVKDN
-710 ALENVKYPLK
+710 ALASVKYPK
-720 TNKVGEEAGV
+720 ATNKVGEEAGD

-780 AETAWKTASEDAFGT
+780 AENAWKEASKKAFGS
-795 DNSNA
+795 DNASP
-800 RHTELTADMIKEI
+800 RHTELTTALINWSTTPI
-813 SGNYYDE
+813 SDE
-820 NGKQLPKYAK
+820 NGKALTK
-830 NLPWEGSSLYIL
+830 WTGSTLQKL
-842 VEAKKTLAKHENL
+842 VKAQDDLAKHENL
-855 QGVNEEIAALKEK
+855 QGVNEEIESLKK
-868 VAEAKAAIQKQIAG
+868 QVAEAKAAIQKQIAG

>member
-35 TELRGAK
+35 TNLRGAK

-82 SREEAKTAEQWA
+82 SREEAITAEQWA

-146 QNIKTWLLQA
+146 QDIKTWLLQA

-176 VQATK
+176 VQAKK
-181 LAALQLDV
+181 LAALQTDV
-189 DTAWG
+189 DNAWG
-194 KYKSAQKAVLTA
+194 TYKLAQQAVLTA

-311 NYNYLADGNE
+311 NYNYLADGDK

-345 TESAYTGAKKY
+345 TLSAYTGAKKY
-356 DLDGA
+356 DLQGA
-361 NIAISNPT
+361 KIVITNPT
-369 AFAKLQAAID
+369 VFNKLSA
-379 PTYLPSLKTDWK
+379 YLT
-391 GMRFEVDGT
+391 T
-400 YVKDDK
+400 AQ
-406 GLLYSQM
+406 GLLDDGQGKRLEVEGTFAAKPNGGLKYSEF
-413 KNAFVSSATS
+413 KNLFNTS
-423 GNPVIAKTVAAWEEA
+423 GDPQPAITETVAAWETA
-438 LKNVKVTDEDIAAD
+438 LAKVKVTDEEISAD
-452 TCKANYEKAVE
+452 TCKANYEKAVK

-527 AAATKYL
+527 TAANKYL
-534 NDTYKWPAQK
+534 NDNYKWPAQK
-544 AVYKA
+544 TVYKA

-558 GTGVTITI
+558 GTGVTINI
-566 PSSAVTLADCDAYIT
+566 PASAVTLADCDAYIT

-593 WNAAKVIAKIK
+593 WDAAKVIAKIK

-621 RDSHATTAKDNGIT
+621 RESHATAAQTAGIT
-635 AANSNAD
+635 AATSNAD
-642 VANAKTEYQNAEA
+642 VAKAKTEYQNAEA

-697 YGVLEGTK
+697 YDVLEGTK
-705 IVKNN
+705 TVKDN
-710 ALENVKYPLK
+710 ALASVKYPK
-720 TNKVGEEAGV
+720 ATNKVGEEAGD

-780 AETAWKTASEDAFGT
+780 AEAAWKKASKDAFGT
-795 DNSNA
+795 DDANA
-800 RHTELTADMIKEI
+800 RHTELTTALINWSTMA
-813 SGNYYDE
+813 DE
-820 NGKQLPKYAK
+820 NGKALT
-830 NLPWEGSSLYIL
+830 NWTGSTLQKL
-842 VEAKKTLAKHENL
+842 VKAQDDLAKHENL
-855 QGVNEEIAALKEK
+855 QGVNEEIESLKK
-868 VAEAKAAIQKQIAG
+868 QVAEAKAAIQKQIAG

-887 LEAYAA
+887 LEANAA

-900 HQAKHNAAYAL
+900 HQAKHKAAYAL
-911 IADVA
+911 IADVQA
-916 AEIQAITN
+916 AIDAITD
-924 KTNEYNA
+924 KTKEYNA

-949 SYTDEDGN
+949 SYTDEAGT
-957 EKKLNFTSP
+957 EQKLTFTSP

-971 VEKWLK
+971 VKSWLK
-977 TQLATYEK
+977 TELAKYEK
-985 KDAAYT
+985 KDSSYV

-1017 KKLERGSADD
+1017 KTLERGTADD
-1027 EFDTVAV
+1027 EFDTVAL
-1034 KKLELEQAQAELEVA
+1034 KKLALEQAQAELEVA

>member
-119 AWSVADE
+119 AWSVANE

-181 LAALQLDV
+181 LAALQTAV
-189 DTAWG
+189 DTAWST
-194 KYKSAQKAVLTA
+194 YKSAQKAVLTA
-206 MDALFKATNT
+206 MDELFKATNT
-216 EEDNIEGLQR
+216 EEDTIEGLQR

-379 PTYLPSLKTDWK
+379 PTYLPSLKNDWK

-475 WEAMHKQYQTGVK
+475 WKAMHKQYQTGVK

-534 NDTYKWPAQK
+534 NDNYKWPAQK
-544 AVYKA
+544 TVYVS
-549 KAAAIGLTI
+549 KAATI
-558 GTGVTITI
+558 GSTIGSGVTITI
-566 PSSAVTLADCDAYIT
+566 PASAQTLADCDAYIT

-621 RDSHATTAKDNGIT
+621 RDSHATTAKNNGIT
-635 AANSNAD
+635 AATSNAD
-642 VANAKTEYQNAEA
+642 VAKAKTEYQKAEA

-697 YGVLEGTK
+697 YDVLEGTK
-705 IVKNN
+705 IVKDN
-710 ALENVKYPLK
+710 ALASVKYPK
-720 TNKVGEEAGV
+720 ATNKVGEEAGD

-780 AETAWKTASEDAFGT
+780 AENAWKEASKKAFGS
-795 DNSNA
+795 DNASP
-800 RHTELTADMIKEI
+800 RHTELTTALINWSTTPI
-813 SGNYYDE
+813 SDE
-820 NGKQLPKYAK
+820 NGKALTK
-830 NLPWEGSSLYIL
+830 WTGSTLQKL
-842 VEAKKTLAKHENL
+842 VKAQDDLAKHENL
-855 QGVNEEIAALKEK
+855 QGVNEEIESLKK
-868 VAEAKAAIQKQIAG
+868 QVAEAKAAIQKQIAG

-985 KDAAYT
+985 KDDAYT

-1027 EFDTVAV
+1027 EFDTVAT
-1034 KKLELEQAQAELEVA
+1034 KKLALEQAQAELEVA

>member
-119 AWSVADE
+119 AWSVANE

-181 LAALQLDV
+181 LAALQTAV
-189 DTAWG
+189 DTAWST
-194 KYKSAQKAVLTA
+194 YKLAQKAVLTA
-206 MDALFKATNT
+206 MDELFKATNT
-216 EEDNIEGLQR
+216 EEDTIEGLQR

-379 PTYLPSLKTDWK
+379 PTYLPSLKNDWK

-475 WEAMHKQYQTGVK
+475 WKAMHKQYQTGVK

-534 NDTYKWPAQK
+534 NDNYKWPAQK
-544 AVYKA
+544 AVYVT

-621 RDSHATTAKDNGIT
+621 RDSHATTAKNNGIT
-635 AANSNAD
+635 AATSNAD
-642 VANAKTEYQNAEA
+642 VAKAKTEYQKAEA

-697 YGVLEGTK
+697 YDVLEGTK
-705 IVKNN
+705 IVKDN
-710 ALENVKYPLK
+710 ALASVKYPK
-720 TNKVGEEAGV
+720 ATNKVGEEAGD

-780 AETAWKTASEDAFGT
+780 AENAWKEASKKAFGS
-795 DNSNA
+795 DNASP
-800 RHTELTADMIKEI
+800 RHTELTTALINWSTTPI
-813 SGNYYDE
+813 SDE
-820 NGKQLPKYAK
+820 NGKALTK
-830 NLPWEGSSLYIL
+830 WTGSTLQKL
-842 VEAKKTLAKHENL
+842 VKAQDDLAKHENL
-855 QGVNEEIAALKEK
+855 QGVNEEIESLKK
-868 VAEAKAAIQKQIAG
+868 QVAEAKAAIQKQIAG

-985 KDAAYT
+985 KDDAYT

-1027 EFDTVAV
+1027 EFDTVAT
-1034 KKLELEQAQAELEVA
+1034 KKLALEQAQAELEVA

>member
-181 LAALQLDV
+181 LAALQTAV

-194 KYKSAQKAVLTA
+194 TYKSAQQAVLTA

-216 EEDNIEGLQR
+216 EEDTIEGLQR

-369 AFAKLQAAID
+369 AFARLQAAID
-379 PTYLPSLKTDWK
+379 PTYLPSLKNDWK

-534 NDTYKWPAQK
+534 NDNYKWPAQK
-544 AVYKA
+544 TVYVS
-549 KAAAIGLTI
+549 KAATI
-558 GTGVTITI
+558 GSTIGSGVTITI
-566 PSSAVTLADCDAYIT
+566 PASAQTLADCDAYIT

-621 RDSHATTAKDNGIT
+621 RDSHATTAKNNGIT
-635 AANSNAD
+635 AATSNAD
-642 VANAKTEYQNAEA
+642 VAKAKTEYQNAEA

-720 TNKVGEEAGV
+720 TDKVGEEAGV

-780 AETAWKTASEDAFGT
+780 AEAAWKNASKVAFGSDMT
-795 DNSNA
+795 TP
-800 RHTELTADMIKEI
+800 RHTELTTALINWSTTPI
-813 SGNYYDE
+813 SDE
-820 NGKQLPKYAK
+820 NGKALTK
-830 NLPWEGSSLYIL
+830 WTGSTLQKL
-842 VEAKKTLAKHENL
+842 VKAQDALAKHENL

-882 YTKAV
+882 YTKAA

-985 KDAAYT
+985 KDDAYT

-1027 EFDTVAV
+1027 EFDTVAT
-1034 KKLELEQAQAELEVA
+1034 KKLALEQAQAELEVA

>member
-1 MNKKFYLGAILLAT
+1 MNKKFYLGAILLGT
-15 MTLSTG
+15 MVLSTG

-146 QNIKTWLLQA
+146 QDIKTWLLQA

-181 LAALQLDV
+181 LAALQGDV

-194 KYKSAQKAVLTA
+194 KYKSAQEAVLTA

-292 KAADKEDKAA
+292 KAAYKEDKAA

-379 PTYLPSLKTDWK
+379 PTYLPSLKNDWK

-463 DAQKAHDAAVKT
+463 DAQKAHDAAVET

-527 AAATKYL
+527 AAANKYI
-534 NDTYKWPAQK
+534 NDSFKWPAQK
-544 AVYKA
+544 AVYEA

-566 PSSAVTLADCDAYIT
+566 PSSAKTLADCDAYIT

-621 RDSHATTAKDNGIT
+621 RDSHATTAKNNGIT
-635 AANSNAD
+635 AATSNAD
-642 VANAKTEYQNAEA
+642 VTKAKTEYQNAEA

-697 YGVLEGTK
+697 YDVLEGTK

-710 ALENVKYPLK
+710 ALENVKYPVK

-743 AKGEKWEAVANHV
+743 AKGEKWEEVANHV

-780 AETAWKTASEDAFGT
+780 AEAAWKNASKVAFGSDMT
-795 DNSNA
+795 TP
-800 RHTELTADMIKEI
+800 RHTELTTALINWSAMT
-813 SGNYYDE
+813 DE
-820 NGKQLPKYAK
+820 NGKALT
-830 NLPWEGSSLYIL
+830 NWTGSSLQKL
-842 VEAKKTLAKHENL
+842 VAAQDALAKHENL

-949 SYTDEDGN
+949 SYTDEAGT
-957 EKKLNFTSP
+957 EQKLTFNSP

-971 VEKWLK
+971 VKSWLK
-977 TQLATYEK
+977 TELAKYEK
-985 KDAAYT
+985 EDSSYV

-1017 KKLERGSADD
+1017 KTLERGTADD
-1027 EFDTVAV
+1027 EFDTVAL
-1034 KKLELEQAQAELEVA
+1034 KKLALEHAQAELEVA
-1049 KTRYEYALSQLKAYV
+1049 KTSYEYALSQLKAYV

>member
-181 LAALQLDV
+181 LAALQTAV

-194 KYKSAQKAVLTA
+194 TYKSAQQAVLTA

-379 PTYLPSLKTDWK
+379 PTYLPSLKNDWK

-463 DAQKAHDAAVKT
+463 DAQKAHDAAVET
-475 WEAMHKQYQTGVK
+475 WEAMHEQYQTGVK

-544 AVYKA
+544 SVYKS
-549 KAAAIGLTI
+549 KAATI
-558 GTGVTITI
+558 GSTIGSGVTITI
-566 PSSAVTLADCDAYIT
+566 PASAKTLADCDAYIT

-593 WNAAKVIAKIK
+593 WDAAKVIAKIK
-604 ADADF
+604 ADTDF

-615 AYTVAQ
+615 AFTVAQ
-621 RDSHATTAKDNGIT
+621 RESHATTAKNNGIT
-635 AANSNAD
+635 AAASNAD
-642 VANAKTEYQNAEA
+642 VAKAKTEYQKAEA

-705 IVKNN
+705 IVKDN
-710 ALENVKYPLK
+710 ALENVKYPVA

-780 AETAWKTASEDAFGT
+780 AEAAWKNASKVAFGSDMT
-795 DNSNA
+795 TP
-800 RHTELTADMIKEI
+800 RHTELTTALINWSTMT
-813 SGNYYDE
+813 DE
-820 NGKQLPKYAK
+820 NGKALT
-830 NLPWEGSSLYIL
+830 NWTGSTLQKL
-842 VEAKKTLAKHENL
+842 VKAQDALAKHENL

-882 YTKAV
+882 YTKAA

-949 SYTDEDGN
+949 SYTDEAGT
-957 EKKLNFTSP
+957 EQKLTFTGP
-966 KDFSQ
+966 KDFSK
-971 VEKWLK
+971 VKSWLK
-977 TQLATYEK
+977 TQLAEYEK
-985 KDAAYT
+985 EDSSYV
-991 DPTSDASRPNSEGK
+991 DPTSDSSRPNSEGK
-1005 IKDAEFSVELAE
+1005 IKDAEFSVELAQ
-1017 KKLERGSADD
+1017 KTLERGTADD
-1027 EFDTVAV
+1027 EFDTVAL
-1034 KKLELEQAQAELEVA
+1034 KKLALEQAQAELEVA

>member
-181 LAALQLDV
+181 LAALQGEV

-194 KYKSAQKAVLTA
+194 KYKTAQTAVLTA

-379 PTYLPSLKTDWK
+379 PTYLPSLKNDWK

-400 YVKDDK
+400 YVKDNN

-438 LKNVKVTDEDIAAD
+438 LNKVKVTDEEIAAD
-452 TCKANYEKAVE
+452 TCRANFEKAVE
-463 DAQKAHDAAVKT
+463 DAQKKHDEAVAAWEKAHKTYAEQKVEESVSTATIKAAIKKYNDNVDALVAAVTAYNAAYDAAVTSLKDADIEKQKIVYATTEINTVIASAGTVGSRTTLAQIDALIESSTLTAAQKT
-475 WEAMHKQYQTGVK
+475 QMKTDYRKAMNTKWNSQSVT
-488 AVEVSTD
+488 TID
-495 GIKKAMEAYN
+495 GII
-505 TAHAALVSKVEAY
+505 
-518 NAKFDEVAN
+518 
-527 AAATKYL
+527 AAAE
-534 NDTYKWPAQK
+534 NS
-544 AVYKA
+544 A
-549 KAAAIGLTI
+549 KAAA
-558 GTGVTITI
+558 
-566 PSSAVTLADCDAYIT
+566 SSED
-581 SLNSVIT
+581 SVVKAWEKINKSDKSGILDKIT
-588 AASSD
+588 AAEGWDDTKKEYTGSY
-593 WNAAKVIAKIK
+593 ATIAK
-604 ADADF
+604 AVADF
-609 INAYED
+609 I
-615 AYTVAQ
+615 VA
-621 RDSHATTAKDNGIT
+621 AGK
-635 AANSNAD
+635 NSE
-642 VANAKTEYQNAEA
+642 KQT
-655 ALRTNADSKL
+655 
-665 AALKKAFEETDKG
+665 
-678 YNDKLTAAA
+678 TAAA
-687 QKATNALALD
+687 TASAPEKQKAYT
-697 YGVLEGTK
+697 GVADASAKKYINGGTK
-705 IVKNN
+705 AAPTYAAVTTSMWVEPEFVLNSSDVYVKNGHYVVVRTKVSDE
-710 ALENVKYPLK
+710 AITAMTAVELDADKAEN
-720 TNKVGEEAGV
+720 N
-730 FGSTIVVDAVKQD
+730 
-743 AKGEKWEAVANHV
+743 
-756 MVATTGIDIDAALK
+756 
-770 AAEGKLDPTL
+770 
-780 AETAWKTASEDAFGT
+780 WKTTSAAAFGT
-795 DNSNA
+795 DNANP
-800 RHTELTADMIKEI
+800 RHTELTAALVNWNTNKDEK
-813 SGNYYDE
+813 GNT
-820 NGKQLPKYAK
+820 LT
-830 NLPWEGSSLYIL
+830 NLASSTLYIL
-842 VEAKKTLAKHENL
+842 HDAQEKLEKHEAF

-957 EKKLNFTSP
+957 EKKLNFTAP

-971 VEKWLK
+971 VKSWLK
-977 TQLATYEK
+977 TQLAEYEK
-985 KDAAYT
+985 KNSSYV
-991 DPTSDASRPNSEGK
+991 DPTTDHTRPESEGK
-1005 IKDAEFSVELAE
+1005 IKDAEFEVELAE

-1027 EFDTVAV
+1027 EFDTVAL

>member
-119 AWSVADE
+119 AWSVANE

-181 LAALQLDV
+181 LAALQTAV
-189 DTAWG
+189 DTAWST
-194 KYKSAQKAVLTA
+194 YKLAQKAVLTA
-206 MDALFKATNT
+206 MDELFKATNT
-216 EEDNIEGLQR
+216 EEDTIEGLQR

-379 PTYLPSLKTDWK
+379 PTYLPSLKNDWK

-475 WEAMHKQYQTGVK
+475 WKAMHKQYQTGVK

-534 NDTYKWPAQK
+534 NDNYKWPAQK
-544 AVYKA
+544 TVYVS
-549 KAAAIGLTI
+549 KAATI
-558 GTGVTITI
+558 GSTIGSGVTITI
-566 PSSAVTLADCDAYIT
+566 PASAQTLADCDAYIT

-621 RDSHATTAKDNGIT
+621 RDSHATTAKNNGIT
-635 AANSNAD
+635 AATSNAD
-642 VANAKTEYQNAEA
+642 VAKAKTEYQKAEA

-697 YGVLEGTK
+697 YDVLEGTK
-705 IVKNN
+705 IVKDN
-710 ALENVKYPLK
+710 ALASVKYPK
-720 TNKVGEEAGV
+720 ATNKVGEEAGD

-780 AETAWKTASEDAFGT
+780 AENAWKEASKKAFGS
-795 DNSNA
+795 DNASP
-800 RHTELTADMIKEI
+800 RHTELTTALINWSTTPI
-813 SGNYYDE
+813 SDE
-820 NGKQLPKYAK
+820 NGKALTK
-830 NLPWEGSSLYIL
+830 WTGSTLQKL
-842 VEAKKTLAKHENL
+842 VKAQDDLAKHENL
-855 QGVNEEIAALKEK
+855 QGVNEEIESLKK
-868 VAEAKAAIQKQIAG
+868 QVAEAKAAIQKQIAG

-985 KDAAYT
+985 KDDAYT

-1027 EFDTVAV
+1027 EFDTVAT
-1034 KKLELEQAQAELEVA
+1034 KKLALEQAQAELEVA

>member
-164 AEIEAAKAVLTD
+164 AEIEAAKAVLTG

-181 LAALQLDV
+181 LAALQVDV
-189 DTAWG
+189 DNAWG
-194 KYKSAQKAVLTA
+194 TYKLAQQAVLTA
-206 MDALFKATNT
+206 MDELFKATNT
-216 EEDNIEGLQR
+216 EEDTIEGLQR

-379 PTYLPSLKTDWK
+379 PTYLPSLKNDWK

-413 KNAFVSSATS
+413 KNAFVSKATS

-527 AAATKYL
+527 AAANKYL
-534 NDTYKWPAQK
+534 NDNYKWDAQK
-544 AVYKA
+544 TVYKA

-566 PSSAVTLADCDAYIT
+566 PSSAETLADCDAFIT

-615 AYTVAQ
+615 KYTVAQ
-621 RDSHATTAKDNGIT
+621 RGSHATEAQTAGIN
-635 AANSNAD
+635 AAENNAD
-642 VANAKTEYQNAEA
+642 VANAITEYQNAEA

-710 ALENVKYPLK
+710 ALENVKYPVK
-720 TNKVGEEAGV
+720 NNKVGEEAGV
-730 FGSTIVVDAVKQD
+730 FGSTIVVDSVKQD

-780 AETAWKTASEDAFGT
+780 AEAAWKNASKVAFGSDMNT
-795 DNSNA
+795 P
-800 RHTELTADMIKEI
+800 RHTELTTALINWSAMT
-813 SGNYYDE
+813 DE
-820 NGKQLPKYAK
+820 NGKALT
-830 NLPWEGSSLYIL
+830 NWTGSSLQKL
-842 VEAKKTLAKHENL
+842 VAAQDALAKHENL

-949 SYTDEDGN
+949 SYTDEAGT
-957 EKKLNFTSP
+957 EQKLAFNSP

-971 VEKWLK
+971 VKSWLK
-977 TQLATYEK
+977 TELAKYEK
-985 KDAAYT
+985 TDSSYV
-991 DPTSDASRPNSEGK
+991 DPTSDHSRQNSEGK

-1017 KKLERGSADD
+1017 KKLERGTADD
-1027 EFDTVAV
+1027 EFDNVAL
-1034 KKLELEQAQAELEVA
+1034 KKLALEQAQAELEVA

>member
-1 MNKKFYLGAILLAT
+1 MNKKLFLGAILLGA
-15 MTLSTG
+15 MTVSTG

-35 TELRGAK
+35 TNLRGAK

-82 SREEAKTAEQWA
+82 SREEAITAQEWA
-94 KASQAEAEASQEWA
+94 KASQKEAEASQEWA
-108 VAEKL
+108 EAEKL
-113 WAEANY
+113 WAQANY

-146 QNIKTWLLQA
+146 QDIKTWLLQA

-181 LAALQLDV
+181 LAALQTAV

-194 KYKSAQKAVLTA
+194 TYKLAQQAVLTA
-206 MDALFKATNT
+206 MDELFDSTNT
-216 EEDNIEGLQR
+216 EEDTIEGLQR

-311 NYNYLADGNE
+311 NYNYLADANE

-332 TEKWGYYSAGTHP
+332 SEKWGYYSAGTHP
-345 TESAYTGAKKY
+345 TESAYTDAKKY

-361 NIAISNPT
+361 KIAISNPT
-369 AFAKLQAAID
+369 AFAKLQAVLGS
-379 PTYLPSLKTDWK
+379 TYSYLKNDWQ
-391 GMRFEVDGT
+391 GMRFEIDGT
-400 YVKDDK
+400 YVQYGG
-406 GLLYSQM
+406 GLKYSEM
-413 KNAFVSSATS
+413 KNAFVSWAPT
-423 GNPVIAKTVAAWEEA
+423 GNPTIAQEVARWETA
-438 LKNVKVTDEDIAAD
+438 LGKVQVTNEDIAAD

-534 NDTYKWPAQK
+534 NDNYKWPAQK
-544 AVYKA
+544 AVYEA

-566 PSSAVTLADCDAYIT
+566 PSSAKTLADCDAYIT

-615 AYTVAQ
+615 KYTVAQ
-621 RDSHATTAKDNGIT
+621 RESHATAAQTAGIT
-635 AANSNAD
+635 AATSNAD
-642 VANAKTEYQNAEA
+642 VAKAKTEYQKAEA

-697 YGVLEGTK
+697 YDVLEGTK
-705 IVKNN
+705 TVKDN
-710 ALENVKYPLK
+710 ALASVKYPVA

-780 AETAWKTASEDAFGT
+780 AEAAWKTASKDAFGT
-795 DNSNA
+795 GMSTP
-800 RHTELTADMIKEI
+800 RHTELTTALINWSAMT
-813 SGNYYDE
+813 DE
-820 NGKQLPKYAK
+820 NGNALT
-830 NLPWEGSSLYIL
+830 NWTGSSLQKL
-842 VEAKKTLAKHENL
+842 VAAQDALAKHENL

-900 HQAKHNAAYAL
+900 HQAKHNAANAL
-911 IADVA
+911 IADVQA
-916 AEIQAITN
+916 AITAIN
-924 KTNEYNA
+924 DKTNEYNT
-931 LATKLQAILNA
+931 LANKLQAILNA

-957 EKKLNFTSP
+957 EQKLTFTSP

-971 VEKWLK
+971 VKSWLK
-977 TQLATYEK
+977 TELAKYEK
-985 KDAAYT
+985 KDPSYVGTTA
-991 DPTSDASRPNSEGK
+991 RPDSEGK
-1005 IKDAEFSVELAE
+1005 IKDAEAAIATAE
-1017 KKLERGSADD
+1017 KMLERGTADD

-1034 KKLELEQAQAELEVA
+1034 KKLALEHAQAELEVA

>member
-119 AWSVADE
+119 AWSVANE

-181 LAALQLDV
+181 LAALQTAV
-189 DTAWG
+189 DTAWST
-194 KYKSAQKAVLTA
+194 YKLAQKAVLTA
-206 MDALFKATNT
+206 MDELFKATNT
-216 EEDNIEGLQR
+216 EEDTIEGLQR

-379 PTYLPSLKTDWK
+379 PTYLPSLKNDWK

-534 NDTYKWPAQK
+534 NDNYKWPAQK
-544 AVYKA
+544 TVYVS
-549 KAAAIGLTI
+549 KAATI
-558 GTGVTITI
+558 GSTIGSGVTITI
-566 PSSAVTLADCDAYIT
+566 PASAQTLADCDAYIT

-720 TNKVGEEAGV
+720 TDKVGEEAGV

-780 AETAWKTASEDAFGT
+780 AENAWKEASKKAFGS
-795 DNSNA
+795 DNASP
-800 RHTELTADMIKEI
+800 RHTELTTALINWSTTPI
-813 SGNYYDE
+813 SDE
-820 NGKQLPKYAK
+820 NGKALTK
-830 NLPWEGSSLYIL
+830 WTGSTLQKL
-842 VEAKKTLAKHENL
+842 VKAQDDLAKHENL
-855 QGVNEEIAALKEK
+855 QGVNEEIESLKK
-868 VAEAKAAIQKQIAG
+868 QVAEAKAAIQKQIAG
-882 YTKAV
+882 YTKAA

-985 KDAAYT
+985 KDDAYT

-1027 EFDTVAV
+1027 EFDTVAT
-1034 KKLELEQAQAELEVA
+1034 KKLALEQAQAELEVA

>member
-1 MNKKFYLGAILLAT
+1 MNKKFFLGAILLGA
-15 MTLSTG
+15 MTVSTG

-35 TELRGAK
+35 TNLRGAK

-181 LAALQLDV
+181 LAALQTAV

-194 KYKSAQKAVLTA
+194 TYKTAQQAVLTA

-369 AFAKLQAAID
+369 AFAKLQAAIN
-379 PTYLPSLKTDWK
+379 PTYLPSLKNDWK

-527 AAATKYL
+527 TAATKYL
-534 NDTYKWPAQK
+534 NETCKWPAQK
-544 AVYKA
+544 TVYEA

-558 GTGVTITI
+558 GTGVTIII
-566 PSSAVTLADCDAYIT
+566 PASAETLADCDAYIT

-588 AASSD
+588 TASSD

-615 AYTVAQ
+615 KYKVAE
-621 RDSHATTAKDNGIT
+621 RDIHATKAQEEGINAAKN
-635 AANSNAD
+635 NAD
-642 VANAKTEYQNAEA
+642 VANARTEYKNAEA
-655 ALRTNADSKL
+655 ALRTNTDNKL
-665 AALKKAFEETDKG
+665 AALKKAFDETDKG

-697 YGVLEGTK
+697 YDVLEGTK
-705 IVKNN
+705 IVKDN
-710 ALENVKYPLK
+710 ALASVKYPK
-720 TNKVGEEAGV
+720 ATNKVGEEAGD

-770 AAEGKLDPTL
+770 AAEGKLVPTL
-780 AETAWKTASEDAFGT
+780 AEAAWKKASKDAFGT
-795 DNSNA
+795 DDANA
-800 RHTELTADMIKEI
+800 RHTELTTALINWSTMT
-813 SGNYYDE
+813 DE
-820 NGKQLPKYAK
+820 NGKALT
-830 NLPWEGSSLYIL
+830 NWTGSTLQKL
-842 VEAKKTLAKHENL
+842 VKAQDALAKHENL
-855 QGVNEEIAALKEK
+855 QSVNEEIAALKEK

-949 SYTDEDGN
+949 SYTDEAGT
-957 EKKLNFTSP
+957 EQKLTFTSP
-966 KDFSQ
+966 KDFSK
-971 VEKWLK
+971 VKSWLK
-977 TQLATYEK
+977 TELAKYEK
-985 KDAAYT
+985 KDDSYVGTAT
-991 DPTSDASRPNSEGK
+991 RPASEGK
-1005 IKDAEFSVELAE
+1005 IKDAEFKVASAE
-1017 KKLERGSADD
+1017 KALERGTADD
-1027 EFDTVAV
+1027 EFDTVAQ

>member
-1 MNKKFYLGAILLAT
+1 
-15 MTLSTG
+15 
-21 ALTSCID
+21 
-28 NDEPEGI
+28 
-35 TELRGAK
+35 
-42 AELLRAKAAVE
+42 
-53 LANAELIQ
+53 
-61 QQVNLAA
+61 
-68 IQVKL
+68 
-73 QEALHATLV
+73 
-82 SREEAKTAEQWA
+82 
-94 KASQAEAEASQEWA
+94 
-108 VAEKL
+108 
-113 WAEANY
+113 
-119 AWSVADE
+119 
-126 KRAAADAAIAK
+126 
-137 IKAQLEVDL
+137 
-146 QNIKTWLLQA
+146 
-156 QNNYENVT
+156 
-164 AEIEAAKAVLTD
+164 
-176 VQATK
+176 
-181 LAALQLDV
+181 
-189 DTAWG
+189 
-194 KYKSAQKAVLTA
+194 
-206 MDALFKATNT
+206 
-216 EEDNIEGLQR
+216 
-226 AVVSAK
+226 
-232 AKLLAVNAAYDELKA
+232 
-247 LAEDATPTAWET
+247 
-259 RMDSLKTYSDKTAPL
+259 
-274 EKAELDL
+274 
-281 KMEEIKQSAEY
+281 MEEIKQSAEY

-379 PTYLPSLKTDWK
+379 PTYLPSLKNDWK

-400 YVKDDK
+400 YVKDNN

-463 DAQKAHDAAVKT
+463 DAQKAHDAAVET
-475 WEAMHKQYQTGVK
+475 WEAMHEQYQTGVK

-544 AVYKA
+544 SVYKS
-549 KAAAIGLTI
+549 KAATI
-558 GTGVTITI
+558 GSTIGSGVTITI
-566 PSSAVTLADCDAYIT
+566 PASAKTLADCDAYIT

-593 WNAAKVIAKIK
+593 WDAAKVIAKIK
-604 ADADF
+604 ADTDF

-615 AYTVAQ
+615 AFTVAQ
-621 RDSHATTAKDNGIT
+621 RESHATTAKNNGIT
-635 AANSNAD
+635 AAASNAD
-642 VANAKTEYQNAEA
+642 VAKAKTEYQKAEA

-705 IVKNN
+705 IVKDN
-710 ALENVKYPLK
+710 ALENVKYPVA

-780 AETAWKTASEDAFGT
+780 AEAAWKNASKVAFGSDMT
-795 DNSNA
+795 TP
-800 RHTELTADMIKEI
+800 RHTELTTALINWSTMT
-813 SGNYYDE
+813 DE
-820 NGKQLPKYAK
+820 NGKALT
-830 NLPWEGSSLYIL
+830 NWTGSTLQKL
-842 VEAKKTLAKHENL
+842 VKAQDALAKHENL

-882 YTKAV
+882 YTKAA

-949 SYTDEDGN
+949 SYTDEAGT
-957 EKKLNFTSP
+957 EQKLTFTGP
-966 KDFSQ
+966 KDFSK
-971 VEKWLK
+971 VKSWLK
-977 TQLATYEK
+977 TQLAEYEK
-985 KDAAYT
+985 EDSSYV
-991 DPTSDASRPNSEGK
+991 DPTSDSSRPNSEGK
-1005 IKDAEFSVELAE
+1005 IKDAEFSVELAQ
-1017 KKLERGSADD
+1017 KTLERGTADD
-1027 EFDTVAV
+1027 EFDTVAL
-1034 KKLELEQAQAELEVA
+1034 KKLALEQAQAELEVA

>member
-181 LAALQLDV
+181 LAALQTAV
-189 DTAWG
+189 DTAWST
-194 KYKSAQKAVLTA
+194 YKLAQKAVLTA
-206 MDALFKATNT
+206 MDELFKATNT
-216 EEDNIEGLQR
+216 EEDTIEGLQR

-379 PTYLPSLKTDWK
+379 PTYLPSLKNDWK

-475 WEAMHKQYQTGVK
+475 WKAMHKQYQTGVK

-534 NDTYKWPAQK
+534 NDNYKWPAQK
-544 AVYKA
+544 TVYVS
-549 KAAAIGLTI
+549 KAATI
-558 GTGVTITI
+558 GSTIGSGVTITI
-566 PSSAVTLADCDAYIT
+566 PASAQTLADCDAYIT

-621 RDSHATTAKDNGIT
+621 RDSHATTAKNNGIT
-635 AANSNAD
+635 AATSNAD
-642 VANAKTEYQNAEA
+642 VAKAKTEYQKAEA

-780 AETAWKTASEDAFGT
+780 AENAWKEASKKAFGS
-795 DNSNA
+795 DNASP
-800 RHTELTADMIKEI
+800 RHTELTTALINWSTTPI
-813 SGNYYDE
+813 SDE
-820 NGKQLPKYAK
+820 NGKALTK
-830 NLPWEGSSLYIL
+830 WTGSTLQKL
-842 VEAKKTLAKHENL
+842 VKAQDDLAKHENL
-855 QGVNEEIAALKEK
+855 QGVNEEIESLKK
-868 VAEAKAAIQKQIAG
+868 QVAEAKAAIQKQIAG
-882 YTKAV
+882 YTKAA

-985 KDAAYT
+985 KDDAYT

-1027 EFDTVAV
+1027 EFDTVAT
-1034 KKLELEQAQAELEVA
+1034 KKLALEQAQAELEVA

>member
-181 LAALQLDV
+181 LAALQTAV

-194 KYKSAQKAVLTA
+194 TYKLAQQAVLTA

-216 EEDNIEGLQR
+216 EEDTIEGLQR

-379 PTYLPSLKTDWK
+379 PTYLPSLKNDWK

-438 LKNVKVTDEDIAAD
+438 LKNVKVSDEDIAAD

-463 DAQKAHDAAVKT
+463 DAQKAHDAAVET

-527 AAATKYL
+527 AAATKYI
-534 NDTYKWPAQK
+534 NDSFKWPAQK
-544 AVYKA
+544 AVYEA

-566 PSSAVTLADCDAYIT
+566 PSSAKTLADCDAYIT

-621 RDSHATTAKDNGIT
+621 RDSHATTAKNNGIT

-697 YGVLEGTK
+697 YDVLEGTK
-705 IVKNN
+705 TVKDN
-710 ALENVKYPLK
+710 ALASVKYPVA
-720 TNKVGEEAGV
+720 TNKVGEEAGD

-780 AETAWKTASEDAFGT
+780 AEAAWKNASKVAFGSDMST
-795 DNSNA
+795 P
-800 RHTELTADMIKEI
+800 RHTELTTALINWSAMT
-813 SGNYYDE
+813 DE
-820 NGKQLPKYAK
+820 NGKALT
-830 NLPWEGSSLYIL
+830 NWTGSSLQKL
-842 VEAKKTLAKHENL
+842 VAAQDALAKHENL

-887 LEAYAA
+887 LEANAA

-900 HQAKHNAAYAL
+900 HQAKHKAAYAL
-911 IADVA
+911 IADVV
-916 AEIQAITN
+916 AEIQAIN
-924 KTNEYNA
+924 DKTNEYNA

-949 SYTDEDGN
+949 SYTDENGT
-957 EKKLNFTSP
+957 EQKLTFTSP
-966 KDFSQ
+966 KDFSK

-977 TQLATYEK
+977 EELAKYEK
-985 KDAAYT
+985 KDDSYVGTAT
-991 DPTSDASRPNSEGK
+991 RPASEGK
-1005 IKDAEFSVELAE
+1005 IKDAEFKVASAE
-1017 KKLERGSADD
+1017 KALERGTADD
-1027 EFDTVAV
+1027 EFDTVAE
-1034 KKLELEQAQAELEVA
+1034 KKLALEHAQAELEVA